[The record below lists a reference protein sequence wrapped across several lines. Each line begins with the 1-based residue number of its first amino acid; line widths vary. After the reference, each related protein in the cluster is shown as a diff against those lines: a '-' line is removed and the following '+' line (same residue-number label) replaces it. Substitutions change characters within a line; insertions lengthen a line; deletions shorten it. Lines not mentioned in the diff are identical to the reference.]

1 MREYLMMRYKGYI
14 GNVTYD
20 ADAKVFHG
28 EVIGLKDVIT
38 FQGTA
43 VDELEKAFHD
53 SVDDYLVWCKERG
66 DKPEKTFSGKLNLR
80 MPSELHAQ
88 LVVDAAKRDMS
99 LNDFINEKLSR

>member
-1 MREYLMMRYKGYI
+1 MMCYKGYR

-20 ADAKVFHG
+20 ADAKLFHG

-43 VDELEKAFHD
+43 VDDLEKAFHD

-66 DKPEKTFSGKLNLR
+66 DKPERTFS
-80 MPSELHAQ
+80 E
-88 LVVDAAKRDMS
+88 
-99 LNDFINEKLSR
+99 